1 MIRKAA
7 EFAAKIHENATRKG
21 SNVPY
26 IVHPREVAA
35 ITAAI
40 TGDPEIIAAA
50 YLHDVIEDA
59 GVGYEELCG
68 EFGKRVAD
76 MVLEESEDKTRT
88 WIQRKQDTIDRM
100 KTAPAESL
108 ILAFSDKLSNLRST
122 ASDYLIYGD
131 EIWQKFNQKDKKMHE
146 WYYREIFKYFDRF
159 SEYPFYREYEMLL
172 EMVFGHEPDRD
183 RRTDTRGDGI

>member
-7 EFAAKIHENATRKG
+7 EFAAKTHENATRKG

-76 MVLEESEDKTRT
+76 MVLEESEDPAQAGHHRPDEDGAGG
-88 WIQRKQDTIDRM
+88 IPYSGFQR
-100 KTAPAESL
+100 
-108 ILAFSDKLSNLRST
+108 
-122 ASDYLIYGD
+122 
-131 EIWQKFNQKDKKMHE
+131 
-146 WYYREIFKYFDRF
+146 
-159 SEYPFYREYEMLL
+159 
-172 EMVFGHEPDRD
+172 
-183 RRTDTRGDGI
+183 